1 MPSSQTS
8 GAISLSYD
16 WPSRRIE
23 WFTDDR
29 FISIKVD
36 ATKVRQVE
44 QERRDTVEAQA
55 AAK

>member
-44 QERRDTVEAQA
+44 QERRDKVEAQA
-55 AAK
+55 AAE